1 MIRPVHY
8 LLLSVLL
15 FVLGLLVA
23 IVRRQWIVVVLGISF
38 SLQAVTL
45 AVAALTSSFQDWAG
59 RVFTL
64 VLITVSALPP
74 LLGLAVTRIQHARRR

>member
-8 LLLSVLL
+8 LLLGVLL
-15 FVLGLLVA
+15 FALGLLVA
-23 IVRRQWIVVVLGISF
+23 LVRRERAVVLLGITF

-45 AVAALTSSFQDWAG
+45 AVAALTSRFQDWGG

-64 VLITVSALPP
+64 VLITICGLPP
-74 LLGLAVTRIQHARRR
+74 LLGVALTHIQQSRKH